1 MNMVDLILN
10 INNFRTVELVWRK
23 EVIEMKV
30 YVITK
35 GHYSA
40 YHICSVAIDYE
51 KACILQKRFST
62 KYDPAE
68 IEEFDTEDFNDI
80 LAKKILYS
88 VWFGS
93 NGNVRD
99 VFEEDV
105 DYFDPKD
112 NPVRVL
118 KSGMVA
124 VYVFAFDKESAIKIA
139 AEKRAMELNKRG
151 YI

>member
-1 MNMVDLILN
+1 MSLF
-10 INNFRTVELVWRK
+10 NNFRTGKLVWRK

-35 GHYSA
+35 GEYSE
-40 YHICSVAIDYE
+40 YHICAVATDYE

-62 KYDPAE
+62 KYNPAE

-80 LAKKILYS
+80 FTEKNLYD

-93 NGNVRD
+93 NGNMVQ
-99 VFEEDV
+99 VFEEDM
-105 DYFDPKD
+105 DYFSVQN

-118 KSGMVA
+118 KSGMIA
-124 VYVFAFDKESAIKIA
+124 VYVFAFNKESAVKIA
-139 AEKRAMELNKRG
+139 AEKRAMELSKRG
-151 YI
+151 YV

>member
-1 MNMVDLILN
+1 
-10 INNFRTVELVWRK
+10 
-23 EVIEMKV
+23 MKI

-35 GHYSA
+35 GHYSD
-40 YHICSVAIDYE
+40 YHIYAVAIDYE

-62 KYDPAE
+62 KCAPAE

-80 LAKKILYS
+80 FVKKNLYD

-93 NGNVRD
+93 NGKVRE
-99 VFEEDV
+99 VFEEDMV
-105 DYFDPKD
+105 YFAPKD
-112 NPVRVL
+112 NPVRML

-139 AEKRAMELNKRG
+139 AEKRAMELSKRG
-151 YI
+151 YV